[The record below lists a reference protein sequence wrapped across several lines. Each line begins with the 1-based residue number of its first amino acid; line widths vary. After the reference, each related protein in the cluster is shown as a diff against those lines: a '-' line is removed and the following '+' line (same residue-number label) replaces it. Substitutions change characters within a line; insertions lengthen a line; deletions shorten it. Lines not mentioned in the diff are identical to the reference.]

1 MMKRNSI
8 LSVLKM
14 ALALSLV
21 FSFAACDSSG
31 DDGDDGDDLFAGT
44 ALYEV
49 SWNGAFNPDF
59 TSDSVTLV
67 DAADTVLATSTGAMM
82 HNTAGASTQVQT
94 GGFFPS
100 GTGAL
105 LQFAGGA
112 WGGVHFELSPLVD
125 VSAATKVYVA
135 VKGDLAETAYFGMKM
150 IAGSEAEVN
159 FLNYPSKAGAG
170 GWTVYTIALS
180 DFTGCDFTTFKGFGL
195 WNPNVVD
202 GTLAERDVAAN
213 YPVLS
218 DILISVAFGE

>member
-21 FSFAACDSSG
+21 FSFAACDPSG
-31 DDGDDGDDLFAGT
+31 DDGSDEAAFF
-44 ALYEV
+44 EV

-67 DAADTVLATSTGAMM
+67 NADGTVLSTSTGAMM
-82 HNTAGASTQVQT
+82 HNTAGDSTQVQE

-112 WGGVHFELSPLVD
+112 WGGVHFELDPLVD
-125 VSAATKVYVA
+125 ISAAKKVQVA
-135 VKGDLAETAYFGMKM
+135 VKGDLAETAYFGLKM
-150 IAGSEAEVN
+150 AAGSEAEVN
-159 FLNYPSKAGAG
+159 FLNYPSKAEAG
-170 GWTVYTIALS
+170 GWTVYTIPLS

-202 GTLAERDVAAN
+202 GTPAERDLAAN